1 MGIRVSNKKDVGIK
15 VLIVLLIITLLSIL
29 IYFDRR
35 DKWSETYLEWVE
47 NNPVLGAVSYILVYI
62 AITVLFVPG
71 SIFSVGCG
79 YVFSQAYD
87 PIIGVLLGSVIV
99 FIGASIGS
107 IFAFLIGRYLFESLV
122 KGWVE
127 KYEKFAA
134 IQRVTQ
140 EKGLRLMFLL
150 RLSPIIPFNL
160 LNYAMGLTT
169 VTLRD
174 YIIACLGMIP
184 GVIAFV
190 FLGTTITTIS
200 EASSQGISSNVGI
213 LVFAIVG
220 TILAFIG
227 MIWVSAA
234 ARREIKGLTENNED
248 DAKEETSENSGLST
262 PAEDQVRQL

>member
-1 MGIRVSNKKDVGIK
+1 MPLRRENAKTIGVKI
-15 VLIVLLIITLLSIL
+15 LIVVVIVALLSVI

-35 DKWSETYLEWVE
+35 DKWTESYLDWVE
-47 NNPVLGAVSYILVYI
+47 NNPVLGALTYIFVYI
-62 AITVLFVPG
+62 VVTVLFVPG

-79 YVFSQAYD
+79 FVYSKTYDVVVGVF
-87 PIIGVLLGSVIV
+87 LGSLIV
-99 FIGASIGS
+99 FIGASLGS
-107 IFAFLIGRYLFESLV
+107 IAAFLIGRYLFESLV
-122 KGWVE
+122 KSWVE

-140 EKGLRLMFLL
+140 SKGLRLMFLL

-174 YIIACLGMIP
+174 YIIACIGMIP
-184 GVIAFV
+184 GTIAFV
-190 FLGTTITTIS
+190 FLGTTITSIS
-200 EASSQGISSNVGI
+200 EASEQGIGSNVGI

-227 MIWVSAA
+227 VVWVSAI
-234 ARREIKGLTENNED
+234 ARREIKALTENSEAAEMMDEENENIVGD
-248 DAKEETSENSGLST
+248 PDPEEDKL
-262 PAEDQVRQL
+262 